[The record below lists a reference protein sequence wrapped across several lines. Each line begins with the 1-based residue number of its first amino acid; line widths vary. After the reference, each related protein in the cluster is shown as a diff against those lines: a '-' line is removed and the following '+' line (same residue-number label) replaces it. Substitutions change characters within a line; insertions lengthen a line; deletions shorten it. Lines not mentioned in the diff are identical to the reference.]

1 MNDSQILLKVSN
13 QLYREM
19 IQCLDILNQ
28 SPKAAMDP
36 QSGCRMDRFRSLQSQ
51 IEDNDSRITQF
62 LPTIGRDNDITNHLL
77 SEREALL
84 KHLLNQNKLVTSK
97 AASLKSLLRDEL
109 QKSSKGHTALQGYRQ
124 SDQVRN
130 NGVFKKTL

>member
-19 IQCLDILNQ
+19 IECLDILNQ

-36 QSGCRMDRFRSLQSQ
+36 QSGCRMDRFRSLQLQ

-62 LPTIGRDNDITNHLL
+62 LPTIKRDNDITNHLL

-124 SDQVRN
+124 SDQARN
-130 NGVFKKTL
+130 NSVFKKTL